1 MPQGPAQL
9 VQESEAHAAPF
20 CRHLDVKQ
28 TQWQLPSGRGRASLL
43 ATQADIRGG
52 LEVPTLSADLERC
65 VLHGGHACAKPWAG
79 RGSRGGEPC
88 R

>member
-1 MPQGPAQL
+1 MQHLFAGTL
-9 VQESEAHAAPF
+9 MSSRLSGS
-20 CRHLDVKQ
+20 CRLE
-28 TQWQLPSGRGRASLL
+28 GGRASLL
-43 ATQADIRGG
+43 ARQADIRGG